1 MASRIHGL
9 FKRRHADIHRQTEC
23 AMLMSLCPYS

>member
-1 MASRIHGL
+1 MASRIDGL
-9 FKRRHADIHRQTEC
+9 FKRRHADIHRHTEC